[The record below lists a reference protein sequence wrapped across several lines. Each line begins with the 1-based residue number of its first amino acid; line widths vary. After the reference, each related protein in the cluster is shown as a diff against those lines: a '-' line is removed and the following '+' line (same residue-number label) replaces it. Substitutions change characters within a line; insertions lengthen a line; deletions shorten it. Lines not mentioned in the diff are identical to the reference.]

1 MTREEIIQ
9 MAEDC
14 GIVHQYY
21 EIPISRKGIVTVES
35 QTGRLLKFAKL
46 VAELE
51 REACIKILN
60 DYRINRASTDI
71 GLILLQNVKQ
81 IRARGEK

>member
-51 REACIKILN
+51 REACAELCENIAEEFAFEPH
-60 DYRINRASTDI
+60 DPDPMYCAEA
-71 GLILLQNVKQ
+71 

>member
-1 MTREEIIQ
+1 MTKDEIIQ

-51 REACIKILN
+51 RERLVFPPNFFGKSCARPL
-60 DYRINRASTDI
+60 R
-71 GLILLQNVKQ
+71 KQ
-81 IRARGEK
+81 SEQGVRNE

>member
-1 MTREEIIQ
+1 MTKDEIIQ

-51 REACIKILN
+51 REACAELCENIAEEFAFEPH
-60 DYRINRASTDI
+60 DPDPMYCAEA
-71 GLILLQNVKQ
+71 

>member
-1 MTREEIIQ
+1 MTKDEIIQ

-51 REACIKILN
+51 RERVRPCVIARTPL
-60 DYRINRASTDI
+60 R
-71 GLILLQNVKQ
+71 KQ
-81 IRARGEK
+81 SEQGVRNE

>member
-1 MTREEIIQ
+1 MTKDEIIQ

-51 REACIKILN
+51 RE
-60 DYRINRASTDI
+60 RIASAI
-71 GLILLQNVKQ
+71 ASKG
-81 IRARGEK
+81 